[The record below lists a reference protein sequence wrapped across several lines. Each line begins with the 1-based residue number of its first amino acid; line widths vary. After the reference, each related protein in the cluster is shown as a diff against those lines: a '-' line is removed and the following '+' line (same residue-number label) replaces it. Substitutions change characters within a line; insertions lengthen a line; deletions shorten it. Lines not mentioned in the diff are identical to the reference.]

1 MTSRPFWCVFVA
13 ILTVL
18 GVVLSLA
25 ADCCCVITLKLNDN
39 KVRLALGVL
48 IEDAV
53 VTTIGQV
60 SIRLS

>member
-39 KVRLALGVL
+39 KVRLA
-48 IEDAV
+48 
-53 VTTIGQV
+53 
-60 SIRLS
+60 